1 MKIKETFQLKLFF
14 VFRVM
19 INYPWDDSP
28 DAEEGEECVCPDDD
42 VFKHLAALYAD
53 NHPFMWTG

>member
-1 MKIKETFQLKLFF
+1 MSM
-14 VFRVM
+14 FRVM

-42 VFKHLAALYAD
+42 VFKHLASLYAE
-53 NHPFMWTG
+53 NHPFMWTGSVPGAWG

>member
-1 MKIKETFQLKLFF
+1 MTM
-14 VFRVM
+14 FRVM